1 MTDPIRTK
9 RLPPYD
15 PKLSMTVGKAE
26 ARDKTFWL
34 GVVIFIVC
42 AMVFFYWLAGDT
54 HEQAAAIVPKNCI
67 QIYYD
72 DYPSRYKACLTD
84 EQMKEFF
91 NEKR

>member
-1 MTDPIRTK
+1 MAK
-9 RLPPYD
+9 RLPPND
-15 PKLSMTVGKAE
+15 PQLTMTRKDE
-26 ARDKTFWL
+26 AKDRNFLDRTFWL

-54 HEQAAAIVPKNCI
+54 HQQAAAVVPKNCI